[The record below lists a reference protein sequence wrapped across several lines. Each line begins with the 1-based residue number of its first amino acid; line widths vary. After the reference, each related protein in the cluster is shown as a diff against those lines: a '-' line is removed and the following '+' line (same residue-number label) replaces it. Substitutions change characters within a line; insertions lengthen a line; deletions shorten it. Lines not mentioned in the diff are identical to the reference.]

1 MSPIEARYSLNGE
14 EKEKIA
20 TEDGVSVALDTPAG
34 LARAD
39 LSPRKRG
46 FLNKAALGE
55 RFTTQFPGQKPYR
68 AEAQIFDLTEGY
80 NKKVNMPEL
89 TRRKSY
95 QTNEGKVEIE
105 LKAINSEPPK
115 TNK

>member
-20 TEDGVSVALDTPAG
+20 AEDGVLVALDTPAG
-34 LARAD
+34 QARAD
-39 LSPRKRG
+39 LRPRKRG
-46 FLNKAALGE
+46 FFRVRALGE

-68 AEAQIFDLTEGY
+68 AEAQIFDFRGY
-80 NKKVNMPEL
+80 NKKVNVPEL
-89 TRRKSY
+89 TRRDSY